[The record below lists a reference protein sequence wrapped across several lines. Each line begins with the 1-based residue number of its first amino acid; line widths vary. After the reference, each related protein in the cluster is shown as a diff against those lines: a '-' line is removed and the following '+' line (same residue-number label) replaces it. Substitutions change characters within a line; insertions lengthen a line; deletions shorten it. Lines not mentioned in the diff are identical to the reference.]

1 MPTRDPDAR
10 SLLEKLVGFDTVSSK
25 PNLELIGFI
34 AEYLAAYGVSSV
46 LINDE
51 TGHKADLLA
60 TIGPQVAGGLL
71 LAGHTDVV
79 PVEGQNWTTDPFQL
93 AQKHGRLF
101 GRGTCDM
108 KGFVACVLE
117 AVPNFV
123 ARDLAIPIH
132 LAFSYDEEVGCL
144 GARQLVGELG
154 TRLECPRIVIVGEP
168 TGMTVADAHK
178 GIHLFAT
185 EITGREAHNS
195 MPRLGVN
202 AIEIAAKLIG
212 ELDRIGADL
221 AQRKDG
227 ERFDPPHTTVT
238 VAKVAGGTA
247 LNIIPNRCEIFWQ
260 FRNVPATD
268 PEEVPRRL
276 MEFAERELLPVMRA
290 TEPNA
295 GIETRKLNTVPGF
308 QARAQSEAVSL
319 AMKLAE
325 QNEVHAVPY
334 GTEAGLFE
342 QTSAAVVC
350 GPGGVGEAHR
360 PDEFIEEAQLAE
372 CSQFLERLADH
383 ATAG

>member
-1 MPTRDPDAR
+1 MSVSHAE
-10 SLLEKLVGFDTVSSK
+10 LLSRLVAFDTTSYLS
-25 PNLELIGFI
+25 NLPIIDFI
-34 AEYLAAYGVSSV
+34 EGYLA
-46 LINDE
+46 
-51 TGHKADLLA
+51 GHGIESELVKSPDGKKANLFA
-60 TIGPQVAGGLL
+60 TIGPRDVAGIALS
-71 LAGHTDVV
+71 GHTDVV

-221 AQRKDG
+221 AQRQDG

-238 VAKVAGGTA
+238 VAKVVGGTA

-295 GIETRKLNTVPGF
+295 GIETRKINTVPGF

-383 ATAG
+383 ATTG

>member
-1 MPTRDPDAR
+1 MSESHAE
-10 SLLEKLVGFDTVSSK
+10 LLSRLVAFDSTSCLS
-25 PNLELIGFI
+25 NLPIIEFI
-34 AEYLAAYGVSSV
+34 EGYLAGRGIESELVKSP
-46 LINDE
+46 D
-51 TGHKADLLA
+51 GQKANLFA
-60 TIGPQVAGGLL
+60 TIGPRDVAGIALS
-71 LAGHTDVV
+71 GHTDVV
-79 PVEGQNWTTDPFQL
+79 PVEGQKWSTDPFQL
-93 AQKHGRLF
+93 AQKHGRLY
-101 GRGTCDM
+101 GRGACDM

-154 TRLECPRIVIVGEP
+154 ARLERPRIVIVGEP

-178 GIHLFAT
+178 GIHLFVT

-195 MPRLGVN
+195 MPHLGVN
-202 AIEIAAKLIG
+202 AIEAAARLIG

-221 AQRKDG
+221 AQRRDG

-238 VAKVAGGTA
+238 VAKIVGGTA

-268 PEEVPRRL
+268 PEEVPNRL
-276 MEFAERELLPVMRA
+276 MEFADRELLPVMRK
-290 TEPNA
+290 TEPDA
-295 GIETRKLNTVPGF
+295 EIVTRKLNAVPGF
-308 QARAQSEAVSL
+308 QAREKSEAVSL
-319 AMKLAE
+319 ALKLAR

-342 QTSAAVVC
+342 QASAAVVC

-360 PDEFIEEAQLAE
+360 PDEFIEESQLAE
-372 CSQFLERLADH
+372 CSQFLQRLADH